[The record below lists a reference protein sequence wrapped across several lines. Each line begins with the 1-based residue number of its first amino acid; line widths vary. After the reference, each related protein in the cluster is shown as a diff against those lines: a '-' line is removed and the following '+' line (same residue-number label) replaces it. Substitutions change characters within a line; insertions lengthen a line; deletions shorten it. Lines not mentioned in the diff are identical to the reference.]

1 MSSSDHDEGQ
11 RVLRQAALL
20 GEQNLN
26 RLECNARAEE
36 ERASKRRTEDRKRE
50 REQER
55 EHSEVEALRTELRQ
69 AVADLHSELERR
81 DAVTTEAVGTAIGE
95 HGDKIID
102 RAEQFVRDIQ
112 REFLSLV
119 EKRLAELA
127 VRFDSVLPEV
137 RARVDR
143 NFKFSSERDD
153 GDVIDMPSP
162 LVRKTTIN

>member
-1 MSSSDHDEGQ
+1 MSSPAECAWLIQ
-11 RVLRQAALL
+11 RSRPA
-20 GEQNLN
+20 G
-26 RLECNARAEE
+26 
-36 ERASKRRTEDRKRE
+36 RRVVDI
-50 REQER
+50 
-55 EHSEVEALRTELRQ
+55 
-69 AVADLHSELERR
+69 D
-81 DAVTTEAVGTAIGE
+81 GF
-95 HGDKIID
+95 D